1 VHITTDRSRHAI
13 RALVGTLTVAAVLSA
28 CTAVVTSPS
37 PTPSSSI
44 SPTSA
49 PAATFPVTLTDD
61 EGAQITIPSE
71 PSRIVSLTPA
81 ATEILFA
88 IGAGDR
94 VVAKVEDITPWPPEA
109 DDLPVV
115 ATFQGVELERIVD
128 LDPDLVIAGGVGFTD
143 PDAVAQLRRLR
154 IPVVVVYA
162 DSTGGALHDIELI
175 GDAAGAGAA
184 ARDLTASM
192 RAAFD
197 QVEAATAGLSK
208 PKVFYEI
215 DATSK
220 IYTPAEG
227 SVYAEMLALAGSDP
241 LLTDSSYEISLE
253 EIVDFDPEIILLG
266 SPFTTPDQ
274 VRQRPGWGGIA
285 AVRNGTIIPVNDSII
300 TRPGPRLVDGL
311 RELARAIHPDVDLPV
326 ATPAPSAAAAAALP
340 ARGG

>member
-1 VHITTDRSRHAI
+1 
-13 RALVGTLTVAAVLSA
+13 
-28 CTAVVTSPS
+28 
-37 PTPSSSI
+37 
-44 SPTSA
+44 
-49 PAATFPVTLTDD
+49 LTDD
-61 EGAQITIPSE
+61 EGTQITIPSE
-71 PSRIVSLTPA
+71 PRRIVSLTPA

-109 DDLPVV
+109 EGLPIV
-115 ATFQGVELERIVD
+115 ATFQGVEVEKIVD
-128 LDPDLVIAGGVGFTD
+128 LAPELVIAGGVGFTP

-162 DSTGGALHDIELI
+162 DSTAGALKDIELI
-175 GDAAGAGAA
+175 GDAVGNGAA

-197 QVEAATAGLSK
+197 QVEAATAGLPK

-220 IYTPAEG
+220 IYTAAAG
-227 SVYAEMLALAGSDP
+227 SVYAEMLSLAGSNP

-253 EIVDFDPEIILLG
+253 EVVDFDPEIILLG
-266 SPFTTPDQ
+266 SPFATPEQ
-274 VRQRPGWGGIA
+274 VGQRPGWGGIT
-285 AVRNGTIIPVNDSII
+285 AVRNGKITPVNDSII

-311 RELARAIHPDVDLPV
+311 RELALAIHPDLDLPS
-326 ATPAPSAAAAAALP
+326 APAAPAAPSAAPSP
-340 ARGG
+340 APSVAVGG

>member
-1 VHITTDRSRHAI
+1 
-13 RALVGTLTVAAVLSA
+13 
-28 CTAVVTSPS
+28 
-37 PTPSSSI
+37 
-44 SPTSA
+44 
-49 PAATFPVTLTDD
+49 VTLTDD
-61 EGAQITIPSE
+61 EGAQVTIPSN
-71 PSRIVSLTPA
+71 PTRIVSLTPA

-88 IGAGDR
+88 VGAGDR

-128 LDPDLVIAGGVGFTD
+128 LTPELVIAGGVGFTD

-162 DSTGGALHDIELI
+162 DSTEGAFHDIELI
-175 GDAAGAGAA
+175 GDAVGESAA

-197 QVEAATAGLSK
+197 QVEAATAGLPK

-220 IYTPAEG
+220 IYTAAEG
-227 SVYAEMLALAGSDP
+227 SVYAEMLQLAGSNP

-253 EIVDFDPEIILLG
+253 EIVAFDPEIILLG
-266 SPFTTPDQ
+266 SPFTTPEQ
-274 VRQRPGWGGIA
+274 VAERPGWGGLT
-285 AVRNGTIIPVNDSII
+285 AVRNGKIIPVNDTII
-300 TRPGPRLVDGL
+300 TRPGPRLVEGL

-326 ATPAPSAAAAAALP
+326 ATPTPSAV
-340 ARGG
+340 GG

>member
-1 VHITTDRSRHAI
+1 VDAPIHHSRRAVG
-13 RALVGTLTVAAVLSA
+13 ALVISLTVLLALAGCTGSA
-28 CTAVVTSPS
+28 MSPSPS
-37 PTPSSSI
+37 PTPGPTP
-44 SPTSA
+44 SPT
-49 PAATFPVTLTDD
+49 PAASAAPFPVTLTDD
-61 EGAQITIPSE
+61 EGAQVTIPSN
-71 PSRIVSLTPA
+71 PTRIVSLTPA

-88 IGAGDR
+88 VGAGDR

-128 LDPDLVIAGGVGFTD
+128 LTPELVIAGGVGFTD

-162 DSTGGALHDIELI
+162 DSTEGAFHDIELI
-175 GDAAGAGAA
+175 GDAVGESAA

-197 QVEAATAGLSK
+197 QVEAATAGLPK

-220 IYTPAEG
+220 IYTAAEG
-227 SVYAEMLALAGSDP
+227 SVYAEMLQLAGSNP

-253 EIVDFDPEIILLG
+253 EIVAFDPEIILLG
-266 SPFTTPDQ
+266 SPFTTPEQ
-274 VRQRPGWGGIA
+274 VAERPGWGGLT
-285 AVRNGTIIPVNDSII
+285 AVRNGKIIPVNDTII
-300 TRPGPRLVDGL
+300 TRPGPRLVEGL

-326 ATPAPSAAAAAALP
+326 ATPTPSAV
-340 ARGG
+340 GG

>member
-1 VHITTDRSRHAI
+1 MDAPNHHRRAVG
-13 RALVGTLTVAAVLSA
+13 ALVISLTAILALAGCTPSVTGTGGPVNATPNATPGAAPSA
-28 CTAVVTSPS
+28 A
-37 PTPSSSI
+37 PTP
-44 SPTSA
+44 
-49 PAATFPVTLTDD
+49 AALFPVTLTDD
-61 EGAQITIPSE
+61 EETQTTIPSE
-71 PSRIVSLTPA
+71 PRRIVSLTPA

-94 VVAKVEDITPWPPEA
+94 VIAKVEDITPWPPEA

-115 ATFQGVELERIVD
+115 ATFQGVQVERIVE
-128 LDPDLVIAGGVGFTD
+128 LAPDLVIAGGVGFTD

-162 DSTGGALHDIELI
+162 DSTDGAFHDIELI
-175 GDAAGAGAA
+175 GDAAGEGAA

-197 QVEAATAGLSK
+197 QVEAATAGLPK

-220 IYTPAEG
+220 IYTAAKG
-227 SVYAEMLALAGSDP
+227 SVYAEVLQLAGSDP

-253 EIVDFDPEIILLG
+253 EIVNFDPEIILLG
-266 SPFTTPDQ
+266 SPFATPDQ
-274 VRQRPGWGGIA
+274 VRQRPGWSGIA
-285 AVRNGTIIPVNDSII
+285 AVRNERIIPVNDTII

-311 RELARAIHPDVDLPV
+311 RELASAIHPGLDLPLRSP
-326 ATPAPSAAAAAALP
+326 TPSAV
-340 ARGG
+340 GG